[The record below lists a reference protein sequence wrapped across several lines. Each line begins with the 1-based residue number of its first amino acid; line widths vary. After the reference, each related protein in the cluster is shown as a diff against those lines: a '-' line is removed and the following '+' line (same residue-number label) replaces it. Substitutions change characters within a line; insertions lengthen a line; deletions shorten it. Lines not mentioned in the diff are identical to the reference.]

1 MLRRLF
7 AVAASS
13 LAFAQIAYAADIP
26 LKAPPPPPA
35 PLWSWTGFYVGGD
48 VGEKWMHDKWTDT
61 SLFDG
66 SGPLPGFNSL
76 PIDPSSPRIYDTWGV
91 RAGGYV
97 GYNW

>member
-13 LAFAQIAYAADIP
+13 LAFAQIACAADIP

-48 VGEKWMHDKWTDT
+48 IGEK
-61 SLFDG
+61 
-66 SGPLPGFNSL
+66 
-76 PIDPSSPRIYDTWGV
+76 
-91 RAGGYV
+91 
-97 GYNW
+97 